1 MTQINSYA
9 QNKNSVFT
17 NNFAPD
23 NHKFIEIKY
32 NSNSKEQPNPISSPI
47 FSDNYNN
54 FNLVKFYSIMHKY
67 T

>member
-17 NNFAPD
+17 NNLAPY
-23 NHKFIEIKY
+23 NHKFIEIK
-32 NSNSKEQPNPISSPI
+32 NCSHSKEQANPISSPI

-54 FNLVKFYSIMHKY
+54 FHLTKFYPII
-67 T
+67 